1 MIVDNTVSLL
11 ITLSAHSDAA
21 PAASPQQW
29 TQETIVSRDAP
40 TREPLCYT
48 GYTNEAQETDS
59 TSGSLDIRTLKSEE
73 YE

>member
-48 GYTNEAQETDS
+48 GDTNEAQETVS
-59 TSGSLDIRTLKSEE
+59 TR
-73 YE
+73 

>member
-1 MIVDNTVSLL
+1 MIVDNTVSGLV
-11 ITLSAHSDAA
+11 TLSAHSDAA

-29 TQETIVSRDAP
+29 TQETIVSRDTP

-48 GYTNEAQETDS
+48 GDTNEAQETVS
-59 TSGSLDIRTLKSEE
+59 TGGSLDIRTLKSEE

>member
-29 TQETIVSRDAP
+29 TQETKDVPIK
-40 TREPLCYT
+40 LIQY
-48 GYTNEAQETDS
+48 Q
-59 TSGSLDIRTLKSEE
+59 IMLKNT
-73 YE
+73 